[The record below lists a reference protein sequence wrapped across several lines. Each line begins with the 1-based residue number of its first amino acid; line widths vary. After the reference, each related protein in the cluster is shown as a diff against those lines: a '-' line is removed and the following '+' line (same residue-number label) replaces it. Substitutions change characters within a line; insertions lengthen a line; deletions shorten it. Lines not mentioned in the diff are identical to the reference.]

1 MAGGV
6 TFGYDARGNL
16 TSGPPSTYGYDQE
29 NRLIASTG
37 STAAY
42 TYDPL
47 GRLEEQTA
55 GTTSRVLLGPD
66 GQVIG
71 NVDTS
76 GAIQRRWIPGP
87 GTDESVAWYEGSGTT
102 DRRYLSADALGSIT
116 AVTDTTGA
124 ALGINT
130 YDPYGVGGGP
140 NLGAVR
146 YTGQYHL
153 PTTGLYYYK
162 SRVYAPALGQFLQTD
177 PIGYNGGMNLY
188 AYVGGD
194 PVNLTDPMGLLCF
207 EGSIGSVDLGD
218 GLGTIPSF
226 DTGRGCTS
234 DVNIGFS
241 ADQDS
246 VDESPNSGRVWGTPK
261 TLPQNTQQT
270 LCPRSVGSQI
280 AGKLNA
286 LPYTLAGLAAAGLQ
300 WLTGTPAIISVGNNA
315 IQVLNSPFIS
325 NRALT
330 VGNVTFYGGSVGPG
344 SRAGPYSDSGP
355 LVPVGPHEEGHT
367 LQYEALG
374 INFASKYLA
383 GLLKGDSNPLE
394 LGADKYARGQSCS
407 GL

>member
-1 MAGGV
+1 MTCAHRNLLRRPTCRQTSRNEGPAAGHNGLNQVTLAGGV
-6 TFGYDARGNL
+6 TFSYDARGNL
-16 TSGPPSTYGYDQE
+16 TSAAPSTYGYDQE

-177 PIGYNGGMNLY
+177 PIGYDGGMNLY

-194 PVNLTDPMGLLCF
+194 PVNLTDPMGLCGGAADSDPTPCGVQGV
-207 EGSIGSVDLGD
+207 EVDSNPFA
-218 GLGTIPSF
+218 GLNY
-226 DTGRGCTS
+226 RGPNTY
-234 DVNIGFS
+234 S

-246 VDESPNSGRVWGTPK
+246 VDESPNNGRSWGPPK
-261 TLPQNTQQT
+261 KLPQNT
-270 LCPRSVGSQI
+270 V
-280 AGKLNA
+280 
-286 LPYTLAGLAAAGLQ
+286 LAGLEVTARKAGKCFADHYGLTAAGL
-300 WLTGTPAIISVGNNA
+300 
-315 IQVLNSPFIS
+315 
-325 NRALT
+325 AL
-330 VGNVTFYGGSVGPG
+330 
-344 SRAGPYSDSGP
+344 D
-355 LVPVGPHEEGHT
+355 
-367 LQYEALG
+367 ALG
-374 INFASKYLA
+374 QPILATRGKTAGTIAGTSIASKTLRGA
-383 GLLKGDSNPLE
+383 LDGRPSA
-394 LGADKYARGQSCS
+394 LG
-407 GL
+407 